1 MTKEPTDDCISTGIL
16 RESSDPK
23 NHDTLLTAD
32 RFRNVATA
40 VAILPYLSGR
50 KTKPSESVQYITFQE
65 L

>member
-1 MTKEPTDDCISTGIL
+1 MIGSLTGIL

-23 NHDTLLTAD
+23 NHDTLLTAG

-50 KTKPSESVQYITFQE
+50 KTESVQYITFQE